1 LLGNVCFI
9 SLGGLLFSERKW
21 IEEWMLGRGECNWEE
36 WGGDSSGRGN
46 FSGMYGKQKFKGK
59 QKKKDSGR

>member
-1 LLGNVCFI
+1 
-9 SLGGLLFSERKW
+9 
-21 IEEWMLGRGECNWEE
+21 MLGRGECNWEE